1 MQIETI
7 SYREMK
13 YGALLLQSAANN
25 NSYAANIEPETI
37 PDFLLFRWIDGLALL
52 KSPPICYDQQLN
64 LRGICKFFNL
74 FTKLIN
80 ASK

>member
-1 MQIETI
+1 MAHCYCNQLPI
-7 SYREMK
+7 
-13 YGALLLQSAANN
+13 
-25 NSYAANIEPETI
+25 TI
-37 PDFLLFRWIDGLALL
+37 PTLQILNRRLFLTFLLFRWIDELALL

>member
-37 PDFLLFRWIDGLALL
+37 PDFFIISVD
-52 KSPPICYDQQLN
+52 
-64 LRGICKFFNL
+64 
-74 FTKLIN
+74 
-80 ASK
+80 